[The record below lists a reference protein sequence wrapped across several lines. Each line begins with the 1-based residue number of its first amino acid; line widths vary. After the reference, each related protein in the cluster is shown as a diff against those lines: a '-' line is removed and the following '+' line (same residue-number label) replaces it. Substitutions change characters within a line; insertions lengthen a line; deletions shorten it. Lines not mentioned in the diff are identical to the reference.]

1 MADIATIALR
11 ADTSSLEQG
20 DKALDHFGQ
29 TAEKATK
36 QADGLNESNTKLAS
50 SYDEAAKSLA
60 NNYKATTDY
69 NESVERS
76 AKSSKTA
83 TAIIEEQK
91 AGLSALLDRINPTNR
106 AFSELDEIS
115 KKLRAAKNSNLIN
128 SEEFEHYN
136 SILSTTADRISK
148 VADALTE
155 EGRAATAQAAADRK
169 ATEAKEAFL
178 AKLRDQNALFKASAS
193 DSATYRAAQLG
204 ITAEAAPMITAI
216 KQQEEAT
223 RRDAE
228 QKKLAAIAARGL
240 KESIKQL
247 EAEERAAI
255 QATKAQEAADKA
267 ATDAKENFLRKIKE
281 QVITQNMS
289 KQELLQ
295 YKATQLGVSSS
306 ADVYIKKINESS
318 DAVHSFSLKS
328 AGARREL
335 GVMLGE
341 LARGNLGALRGS
353 SITLANRSGLIDQ
366 LFSLKGAAIAGG
378 IGLATAALVGL
389 TKAYFEGAAES
400 QEFNKQIILT
410 GNYSGRTAGQLSD
423 VAKNISKT
431 VGTQAE
437 ASRALAAIVS
447 TGAFSGDQLQGI
459 ATTAVAMQKT
469 TGQSVDKTIADF
481 KRLRDDPVKASAELN
496 EQYHYLTAS
505 VYQQISALEQEG
517 DTVGAAK
524 LAMDSYSNAMKT
536 RTGQVVENLGA
547 IESAWNSITG
557 AAKDAWDQ
565 MLNVGRT
572 VSATDTLSSLKAQLA
587 QAKASLP
594 TDTAPT
600 SGSYGYGRTSE
611 NIIDTGAA
619 QRRQQQIDSISSL
632 ERQIALAEKAIT
644 LDNDLNESR
653 STGVKINDEGIKAQQ
668 GINSLI
674 KQGLTPAEKRI
685 KSEKELNLWIEANRK
700 AHLADSKVALFTQ
713 NEIEKARLGIDNQ
726 YKDKKEAKPTA
737 YHDDAATKALL
748 DSEARIAALR
758 EQSKVTET
766 MTDQEKQLAKF
777 TQQIADLKS
786 KTILTADQ
794 KSLLAR
800 SGEITAS
807 MQLEAQLSR
816 ENAERKKATA
826 ALKQMDDYTTTIANR
841 NAQAQAKFGKT
852 SKQASRVDQEF
863 QLDNT
868 FDKQKEGVTGAE
880 LEKLTESYNKAKFEL
895 KAGFDQEDLNEG
907 KWLAGMTQGLEQY
920 GETANNVFSA
930 TAQLAQTT
938 MGSMTSMATQMMT
951 TGSANVKQFAT
962 NFLTSIVDIIN
973 RLLIA
978 QAIQAAMGWMSGG
991 ASAGAGAVSG
1001 TASSASTGAMGMS
1014 TSFRAYDVGGYTGD
1028 GGKFEPKGVVH
1039 GGEFVFTKEATN
1051 RIGIDNLYKMMRG
1064 YADGGLVSNAVT
1076 ATAPMLGMQGGGN
1089 NITVG
1094 IGDVVIMSDS
1104 QKENNAS
1111 NSQDI
1116 GAGIQKQLKPA
1127 IVATISEQL
1136 RIPGTPLWMAM
1147 NGNR

>member
-1 MADIATIALR
+1 MADIATISLR

-36 QADGLNESNTKLAS
+36 QADGLNDAF
-50 SYDEAAKSLA
+50 
-60 NNYKATTDY
+60 KAGAQSQKQN
-69 NESVERS
+69 NESLKQQQQALQDLL
-76 AKSSKTA
+76 AK
-83 TAIIEEQK
+83 
-91 AGLSALLDRINPTNR
+91 INPVNNALNKLDDMQLQLSKFRSQGIVDDRTYRESAVAIGR
-106 AFSELDEIS
+106 ARQELT
-115 KKLRAAKNSNLIN
+115 AAA
-128 SEEFEHYN
+128 EA
-136 SILSTTADRISK
+136 STKA
-148 VADALTE
+148 
-155 EGRAATAQAAADRK
+155 GRAAAEQAAADRA
-169 ATEAKEAFL
+169 ATTAKENFITR
-178 AKLRDQNALFKASAS
+178 LREQTELQGKTASQVQE
-193 DSATYRAAQLG
+193 YKAAQLG
-204 ITAEAAPMITAI
+204 MTQQAAPFIAKLKEQEDAWKKGTVSAGQYRMAMRQLPMQFTDIATSIAGGMPLYMIAIQQGGQIKDSFGGIGNALKAMASLITPTTILLGGATAAVAAMGYAYFQAEKQNSAFNKAIITTGGYSGVTASQLKDMAYNISQSGSVYSDTAEALT
-216 KQQEEAT
+216 
-223 RRDAE
+223 
-228 QKKLAAIAARGL
+228 KL
-240 KESIKQL
+240 
-247 EAEERAAI
+247 
-255 QATKAQEAADKA
+255 
-267 ATDAKENFLRKIKE
+267 
-281 QVITQNMS
+281 
-289 KQELLQ
+289 
-295 YKATQLGVSSS
+295 
-306 ADVYIKKINESS
+306 
-318 DAVHSFSLKS
+318 
-328 AGARREL
+328 
-335 GVMLGE
+335 
-341 LARGNLGALRGS
+341 
-353 SITLANRSGLIDQ
+353 
-366 LFSLKGAAIAGG
+366 
-378 IGLATAALVGL
+378 TAAGVKTSVNLQDAGKSIVEFSRYSGQSIDDLVGQF
-389 TKAYFEGAAES
+389 A
-400 QEFNKQIILT
+400 
-410 GNYSGRTAGQLSD
+410 RLS
-423 VAKNISKT
+423 
-431 VGTQAE
+431 
-437 ASRALAAIVS
+437 
-447 TGAFSGDQLQGI
+447 
-459 ATTAVAMQKT
+459 
-469 TGQSVDKTIADF
+469 
-481 KRLRDDPVKASAELN
+481 DDPVGGSVALTEKL
-496 EQYHYLTAS
+496 HYLTAAQ
-505 VYQQISALEQEG
+505 YQHIA
-517 DTVGAAK
+517 
-524 LAMDSYSNAMKT
+524 
-536 RTGQVVENLGA
+536 
-547 IESAWNSITG
+547 
-557 AAKDAWDQ
+557 
-565 MLNVGRT
+565 
-572 VSATDTLSSLKAQLA
+572 
-587 QAKASLP
+587 
-594 TDTAPT
+594 
-600 SGSYGYGRTSE
+600 
-611 NIIDTGAA
+611 
-619 QRRQQQIDSISSL
+619 
-632 ERQIALAEKAIT
+632 ALAEEGNTAQAVTAATEALSGAMAQRAAEIKNSMGTLPSFFDEIGKSASKMWDGIWGLGRDPSEAEARAKLVAKIGFAENDPRRANGGSPTVSNETLSQWKAELAS
-644 LDNDLNESR
+644 LDAVEKKQSNISQ
-653 STGVKINDEGIKAQQ
+653 INQEAIKAQQ
-668 GINSLI
+668 EVNKLI
-674 KQGLTPAEKRI
+674 QQGLTSAEKRE
-685 KSEKELNLWIEANRK
+685 KGEKELNRWIEANKK
-700 AHLADSKVALFTQ
+700 AHAEDATVALFT
-713 NEIEKARLGIDNQ
+713 EAEIAKARAGIEKQN
-726 YKDKKEAKPTA
+726 KDPKTPKTKA
-737 YHDDAATKALL
+737 YQDDAATKALL
-748 DSEARIAALR
+748 DSQARVAALR
-758 EQSKVTET
+758 EQATVTLT

-807 MQLEAQLSR
+807 MQLEAKLSR

-868 FDKQKEGVTGAE
+868 FDKQKEGVTGAA

-907 KWLAGMTQGLEQY
+907 DWLAGMTQGLEQY

-978 QAIQAAMGWMSGG
+978 QAIQVAMGWMSGG

-1001 TASSASTGAMGMS
+1001 AASSASTGAMGMS

>member
-1 MADIATIALR
+1 MADIATIVLNVN
-11 ADTSSLEQG
+11 TSSLEQG

-115 KKLRAAKNSNLIN
+115 KKLSAAKDSNLID
-128 SEEFEHYN
+128 SEQFEHYN
-136 SILSTTADRISK
+136 SILFTTADKLNK

-255 QATKAQEAADKA
+255 LATKAQEAADISAAAAKANFVQRLREQVELQGKTASEVQSYKA
-267 ATDAKENFLRKIKE
+267 AQMGVTEQAAPFIARLKE
-281 QVITQNMS
+281 Q
-289 KQELLQ
+289 ED
-295 YKATQLGVSSS
+295 AW
-306 ADVYIKKINESS
+306 KKGT
-318 DAVHSFSLKS
+318 VS
-328 AGARREL
+328 AGQYRMAMRQL
-335 GVMLGE
+335 PMQFTDIATSIAGGMPLYMIAIQQGGQIKDSFGGIGNASKALLSLITPMTVGLVGAAAVVGG
-341 LARGNLGALRGS
+341 LA
-353 SITLANRSGLIDQ
+353 LAYY
-366 LFSLKGAAIAGG
+366 KGAA
-378 IGLATAALVGL
+378 
-389 TKAYFEGAAES
+389 ENE
-400 QEFNKQIILT
+400 EFNKQLILT
-410 GNYSGRTAGQLSD
+410 GNYAGRTASQLQAM
-423 VAKNISKT
+423 AKGLSGNGLTQSALSAAMAKV
-431 VGTQAE
+431 VGTGSFDSSQIE
-437 ASRALAAIVS
+437 MVTLAA
-447 TGAFSGDQLQGI
+447 AKMEQ
-459 ATTAVAMQKT
+459 A
-469 TGQSVDKTIADF
+469 TGQSIDATVNNF
-481 KRLRDDPVKASAELN
+481 KRLQDEPLKAAKELDDQL
-496 EQYHYLTAS
+496 HYLTAS
-505 VYQQISALEQEG
+505 EYEQISAMERSG
-517 DTVGAAK
+517 NTIGAARV
-524 LAMDSYSNAMKT
+524 AMESYSKAM
-536 RTGQVVENLGA
+536 RERADEVVNNVGYMER
-547 IESAWNSITG
+547 SWNSLKNT
-557 AAKDAWDQ
+557 ASKAWDA
-565 MLNVGRT
+565 MLGVGRPD
-572 VSATDTLSSLKAQLA
+572 SMNMQIQSKLK
-587 QAKASLP
+587 
-594 TDTAPT
+594 
-600 SGSYGYGRTSE
+600 E
-611 NIIDTGAA
+611 
-619 QRRQQQIDSISSL
+619 L
-632 ERQIALAEKAIT
+632 EA
-644 LDNDLNESR
+644 
-653 STGVKINDEGIKAQQ
+653 
-668 GINSLI
+668 
-674 KQGLTPAEKRI
+674 AEKRVTLLEKNTP
-685 KSEKELNLWIEANRK
+685 KSVMDADSASPIIIRSQERVKEARDLVANLKKEYEELNQKSTDDGLVQGRAKAAQDEQTLLKKNLQTREELENKYGNKASQKAIELKKLELDRGVLTAEKYEEYK
-700 AHLADSKVALFTQ
+700 AV
-713 NEIEKARLGIDNQ
+713 IEKKYA
-726 YKDKKEAKPTA
+726 DKKSAQPKS
-737 YHDDAATKALL
+737 YQDDAATKALL
-748 DSEARIAALR
+748 DSQARVAALR
-758 EQSKVTET
+758 EQATVTLT

-868 FDKQKEGVTGAE
+868 FDKQKEGVTGAA

-907 KWLAGMTQGLEQY
+907 DWLAGMTQGLEQY

-951 TGSANVKQFAT
+951 TGSANLKQFAT
-962 NFLTSIVDIIN
+962 NFMTSIVDIIN

-978 QAIQAAMGWMSGG
+978 QAIQAAMGWISGA
-991 ASAGAGAVSG
+991 ASAGAGAASG
-1001 TASSASTGAMGMS
+1001 AASSASTGAMGMS

-1064 YADGGLVSNAVT
+1064 YADGGLVSNTVT
-1076 ATAPMLGMQGGGN
+1076 ATAPMLGMQGGGT

-1094 IGDVVIMSDS
+1094 IGDVNIINDS
-1104 QKENNAS
+1104 QNQS
-1111 NSQDI
+1111 NTTGSQ
-1116 GAGIQKQLKPA
+1116 GAEAAVQKQLQAVIKT
-1127 IVATISEQL
+1127 TIAAEL
-1136 RIPGTPLWMAM
+1136 RNPGTPLWNLAQ
-1147 NGNR
+1147 GKR

>member
-1 MADIATIALR
+1 
-11 ADTSSLEQG
+11 
-20 DKALDHFGQ
+20 
-29 TAEKATK
+29 
-36 QADGLNESNTKLAS
+36 
-50 SYDEAAKSLA
+50 
-60 NNYKATTDY
+60 
-69 NESVERS
+69 
-76 AKSSKTA
+76 
-83 TAIIEEQK
+83 
-91 AGLSALLDRINPTNR
+91 
-106 AFSELDEIS
+106 
-115 KKLRAAKNSNLIN
+115 
-128 SEEFEHYN
+128 
-136 SILSTTADRISK
+136 
-148 VADALTE
+148 
-155 EGRAATAQAAADRK
+155 
-169 ATEAKEAFL
+169 
-178 AKLRDQNALFKASAS
+178 
-193 DSATYRAAQLG
+193 
-204 ITAEAAPMITAI
+204 
-216 KQQEEAT
+216 
-223 RRDAE
+223 
-228 QKKLAAIAARGL
+228 
-240 KESIKQL
+240 
-247 EAEERAAI
+247 
-255 QATKAQEAADKA
+255 
-267 ATDAKENFLRKIKE
+267 
-281 QVITQNMS
+281 
-289 KQELLQ
+289 
-295 YKATQLGVSSS
+295 
-306 ADVYIKKINESS
+306 
-318 DAVHSFSLKS
+318 
-328 AGARREL
+328 
-335 GVMLGE
+335 
-341 LARGNLGALRGS
+341 
-353 SITLANRSGLIDQ
+353 
-366 LFSLKGAAIAGG
+366 
-378 IGLATAALVGL
+378 
-389 TKAYFEGAAES
+389 
-400 QEFNKQIILT
+400 
-410 GNYSGRTAGQLSD
+410 
-423 VAKNISKT
+423 
-431 VGTQAE
+431 
-437 ASRALAAIVS
+437 
-447 TGAFSGDQLQGI
+447 
-459 ATTAVAMQKT
+459 
-469 TGQSVDKTIADF
+469 
-481 KRLRDDPVKASAELN
+481 
-496 EQYHYLTAS
+496 
-505 VYQQISALEQEG
+505 
-517 DTVGAAK
+517 
-524 LAMDSYSNAMKT
+524 
-536 RTGQVVENLGA
+536 
-547 IESAWNSITG
+547 
-557 AAKDAWDQ
+557 
-565 MLNVGRT
+565 
-572 VSATDTLSSLKAQLA
+572 
-587 QAKASLP
+587 
-594 TDTAPT
+594 
-600 SGSYGYGRTSE
+600 
-611 NIIDTGAA
+611 
-619 QRRQQQIDSISSL
+619 
-632 ERQIALAEKAIT
+632 
-644 LDNDLNESR
+644 
-653 STGVKINDEGIKAQQ
+653 
-668 GINSLI
+668 
-674 KQGLTPAEKRI
+674 
-685 KSEKELNLWIEANRK
+685 
-700 AHLADSKVALFTQ
+700 
-713 NEIEKARLGIDNQ
+713 
-726 YKDKKEAKPTA
+726 
-737 YHDDAATKALL
+737 KALL
-748 DSEARIAALR
+748 DSQARVAALR
-758 EQSKVTET
+758 EQATVTLT

-868 FDKQKEGVTGAE
+868 FDKQKEGVTGAA

-907 KWLAGMTQGLEQY
+907 DWLAGMTQGLEQY

-1001 TASSASTGAMGMS
+1001 TASSASAGAMGMS

>member
-1 MADIATIALR
+1 MADIATISLR

-36 QADGLNESNTKLAS
+36 QADGLNDAF
-50 SYDEAAKSLA
+50 
-60 NNYKATTDY
+60 KAGAQSQKQN
-69 NESVERS
+69 NESLKQQQQALQDLL
-76 AKSSKTA
+76 AK
-83 TAIIEEQK
+83 
-91 AGLSALLDRINPTNR
+91 INPVNNALNKLDDMQLQLSKFRSQGIVDDRTYRESAVAIGR
-106 AFSELDEIS
+106 ARQELT
-115 KKLRAAKNSNLIN
+115 AAA
-128 SEEFEHYN
+128 EA
-136 SILSTTADRISK
+136 STKA
-148 VADALTE
+148 
-155 EGRAATAQAAADRK
+155 GRAAAEQAAADRA
-169 ATEAKEAFL
+169 ATTAKENFITR
-178 AKLRDQNALFKASAS
+178 LREQTELQGKTASQVQE
-193 DSATYRAAQLG
+193 YKAAQLG
-204 ITAEAAPMITAI
+204 MTQQAAPFIAKLKEQEDAWKKGTVSAGQYRMAMRQLPMQFTDIATSIAGGMPLYMIAIQQGGQIKDSFGGIGNALKAMASLITPTTILLGGATAAVAAMGYAYFQAEKQNSAFNKAIITTGGYSGVTASQLKDMAYNISQSGSVYSDTAEALT
-216 KQQEEAT
+216 
-223 RRDAE
+223 
-228 QKKLAAIAARGL
+228 KL
-240 KESIKQL
+240 
-247 EAEERAAI
+247 
-255 QATKAQEAADKA
+255 
-267 ATDAKENFLRKIKE
+267 
-281 QVITQNMS
+281 
-289 KQELLQ
+289 
-295 YKATQLGVSSS
+295 
-306 ADVYIKKINESS
+306 
-318 DAVHSFSLKS
+318 
-328 AGARREL
+328 
-335 GVMLGE
+335 
-341 LARGNLGALRGS
+341 
-353 SITLANRSGLIDQ
+353 
-366 LFSLKGAAIAGG
+366 
-378 IGLATAALVGL
+378 TAAGVKTSVNLQDAGKSIVEFSRYSGQSIDDLVGQF
-389 TKAYFEGAAES
+389 A
-400 QEFNKQIILT
+400 
-410 GNYSGRTAGQLSD
+410 RLS
-423 VAKNISKT
+423 
-431 VGTQAE
+431 
-437 ASRALAAIVS
+437 
-447 TGAFSGDQLQGI
+447 
-459 ATTAVAMQKT
+459 
-469 TGQSVDKTIADF
+469 
-481 KRLRDDPVKASAELN
+481 DDPVGGSVALTEKL
-496 EQYHYLTAS
+496 HYLTAAQ
-505 VYQQISALEQEG
+505 YQHIA
-517 DTVGAAK
+517 
-524 LAMDSYSNAMKT
+524 
-536 RTGQVVENLGA
+536 
-547 IESAWNSITG
+547 
-557 AAKDAWDQ
+557 
-565 MLNVGRT
+565 
-572 VSATDTLSSLKAQLA
+572 
-587 QAKASLP
+587 
-594 TDTAPT
+594 
-600 SGSYGYGRTSE
+600 
-611 NIIDTGAA
+611 
-619 QRRQQQIDSISSL
+619 
-632 ERQIALAEKAIT
+632 ALAEEGNTAQAVTAATEALSGAMAQRAAEIKNSMGTLPSFFDEIGKSASKMWDGIWGLGRDPSEAEARAKLVAKIGFAENDPRRANGGSPTVSNETLSQWKAELAS
-644 LDNDLNESR
+644 LDAVEKKQSNISQ
-653 STGVKINDEGIKAQQ
+653 INQEAIKAQQ
-668 GINSLI
+668 EVNKLI
-674 KQGLTPAEKRI
+674 QQGLTSAEKRE
-685 KSEKELNLWIEANRK
+685 KGEKELNRWIEANKK
-700 AHLADSKVALFTQ
+700 AHAEDATVALFT
-713 NEIEKARLGIDNQ
+713 EAEIAKARAGIEKQN
-726 YKDKKEAKPTA
+726 KDPKTPKTKA
-737 YHDDAATKALL
+737 YQDDAATKALL
-748 DSEARIAALR
+748 DSQARVAALR
-758 EQSKVTET
+758 EQATVTLT

-868 FDKQKEGVTGAE
+868 FDKQKEGVTGAA

-907 KWLAGMTQGLEQY
+907 DWLAGMTQGLEQY

-1001 TASSASTGAMGMS
+1001 TASSASAGAMGMS

>member
-1 MADIATIALR
+1 KENFITRLR
-11 ADTSSLEQG
+11 EQTELQG
-20 DKALDHFGQ
+20 
-29 TAEKATK
+29 
-36 QADGLNESNTKLAS
+36 
-50 SYDEAAKSLA
+50 
-60 NNYKATTDY
+60 
-69 NESVERS
+69 
-76 AKSSKTA
+76 KTA
-83 TAIIEEQK
+83 SQVQEYK
-91 AGLSALLDRINPTNR
+91 
-106 AFSELDEIS
+106 
-115 KKLRAAKNSNLIN
+115 
-128 SEEFEHYN
+128 
-136 SILSTTADRISK
+136 
-148 VADALTE
+148 
-155 EGRAATAQAAADRK
+155 
-169 ATEAKEAFL
+169 
-178 AKLRDQNALFKASAS
+178 
-193 DSATYRAAQLG
+193 AAQLG
-204 ITAEAAPMITAI
+204 MTQQAAPFIAKLKEQEDAWKKGTVSAGQYRMAMRQLPMQFTDIATSIAGGMPLYMIAIQQGGQIKDSFGGIGNALKAMASLITPTTILLGGATAAVAAMGYAYFQAEKQNSAFNKAIITTGGYSGVTASQLKDMAYNISQSGSVYSDTAEALT
-216 KQQEEAT
+216 
-223 RRDAE
+223 
-228 QKKLAAIAARGL
+228 KL
-240 KESIKQL
+240 
-247 EAEERAAI
+247 
-255 QATKAQEAADKA
+255 
-267 ATDAKENFLRKIKE
+267 
-281 QVITQNMS
+281 
-289 KQELLQ
+289 
-295 YKATQLGVSSS
+295 
-306 ADVYIKKINESS
+306 
-318 DAVHSFSLKS
+318 
-328 AGARREL
+328 
-335 GVMLGE
+335 
-341 LARGNLGALRGS
+341 
-353 SITLANRSGLIDQ
+353 
-366 LFSLKGAAIAGG
+366 
-378 IGLATAALVGL
+378 TAAGVKTSVNLQDAGKSIVEFSRYSGQSIDDLVGQF
-389 TKAYFEGAAES
+389 A
-400 QEFNKQIILT
+400 
-410 GNYSGRTAGQLSD
+410 RLS
-423 VAKNISKT
+423 
-431 VGTQAE
+431 
-437 ASRALAAIVS
+437 
-447 TGAFSGDQLQGI
+447 
-459 ATTAVAMQKT
+459 
-469 TGQSVDKTIADF
+469 
-481 KRLRDDPVKASAELN
+481 DDPVGGSVALTEKL
-496 EQYHYLTAS
+496 HYLTAAQ
-505 VYQQISALEQEG
+505 YQHIA
-517 DTVGAAK
+517 
-524 LAMDSYSNAMKT
+524 
-536 RTGQVVENLGA
+536 
-547 IESAWNSITG
+547 
-557 AAKDAWDQ
+557 
-565 MLNVGRT
+565 
-572 VSATDTLSSLKAQLA
+572 
-587 QAKASLP
+587 
-594 TDTAPT
+594 
-600 SGSYGYGRTSE
+600 
-611 NIIDTGAA
+611 
-619 QRRQQQIDSISSL
+619 
-632 ERQIALAEKAIT
+632 ALAEEGNTAQAVTAATEALSGAMAQRAAEIKNSMGTLPSFFDEIGKSASKMWDGIWGLGRDPSEAEARAKLVAKIGFAENDPRRANGGSPTVSNETLSQWKAELAS
-644 LDNDLNESR
+644 LDAVEKKQSNISQ
-653 STGVKINDEGIKAQQ
+653 INQEAIKAQQ
-668 GINSLI
+668 EVNKLI
-674 KQGLTPAEKRI
+674 QQGLTSAEKRE
-685 KSEKELNLWIEANRK
+685 KGEKELNRWIEANKK
-700 AHLADSKVALFTQ
+700 AHAEDATVALFT
-713 NEIEKARLGIDNQ
+713 EAEIAKARAGIEKQN
-726 YKDKKEAKPTA
+726 KDPKTPKTKA
-737 YHDDAATKALL
+737 YQDDAATKALL
-748 DSEARIAALR
+748 DSQARVAALR
-758 EQSKVTET
+758 EQATVTLT

-868 FDKQKEGVTGAE
+868 FDKQKEGVTGAA

-907 KWLAGMTQGLEQY
+907 DWLAGMTQGLEQY

-1001 TASSASTGAMGMS
+1001 TASSASAGAMGMS

>member
-1 MADIATIALR
+1 MADIATIVLNVN
-11 ADTSSLEQG
+11 TSSLEQG

-76 AKSSKTA
+76 AKASKTA
-83 TAIIEEQK
+83 TVTIEDQK
-91 AGLSALLDRINPTNR
+91 AGLNALLERIKPTNK
-106 AFSELDEIS
+106 AFAELDEIS
-115 KKLRAAKNSNLIN
+115 KKLSAAKDSNLID
-128 SEEFEHYN
+128 SEQFEHYN
-136 SILSTTADRISK
+136 SILLTTADKLNK

-204 ITAEAAPMITAI
+204 ITAEAAPMIAAI
-216 KQQEEAT
+216 KQQEDAT

-247 EAEERAAI
+247 EAEERAAT
-255 QATKAQEAADKA
+255 QATKAQEAADISAAAAKANFVQRLREQVELQGKTASEVQAYKA
-267 ATDAKENFLRKIKE
+267 AQIGVTEQAAPFIARLKE
-281 QVITQNMS
+281 Q
-289 KQELLQ
+289 ED
-295 YKATQLGVSSS
+295 AW
-306 ADVYIKKINESS
+306 KKGT
-318 DAVHSFSLKS
+318 VS
-328 AGARREL
+328 AGQYRMAMRQL
-335 GVMLGE
+335 PMQFTDIATSIAGGMPLYMIAIQQGGQIKDSFGGIGNASKALLSLITPMTVGLVGAAAVVGG
-341 LARGNLGALRGS
+341 LA
-353 SITLANRSGLIDQ
+353 LAYY
-366 LFSLKGAAIAGG
+366 KGAA
-378 IGLATAALVGL
+378 
-389 TKAYFEGAAES
+389 ENE
-400 QEFNKQIILT
+400 EFNKQLILT
-410 GNYSGRTAGQLSD
+410 GNYAGRTASQLQAM
-423 VAKNISKT
+423 AKGLSGNGLTQSALSAAMAKV
-431 VGTQAE
+431 VGTGSFDSSQIE
-437 ASRALAAIVS
+437 MVTLAA
-447 TGAFSGDQLQGI
+447 AKMEQ
-459 ATTAVAMQKT
+459 A
-469 TGQSVDKTIADF
+469 TGQSIDATVNNF
-481 KRLRDDPVKASAELN
+481 KRLQNEPLKAAKELDDQL
-496 EQYHYLTAS
+496 HYLTAS
-505 VYQQISALEQEG
+505 EYEQISAMERSG
-517 DTVGAAK
+517 NTIGAARVAMESYSKAMRERADEVVNNVGYMERSWNSLKNTAAGAWDAMLDIGRDKSLDDRLADVNARMAESQANPGRYDNNK
-524 LAMDSYSNAMKT
+524 LA
-536 RTGQVVENLGA
+536 
-547 IESAWNSITG
+547 
-557 AAKDAWDQ
+557 
-565 MLNVGRT
+565 
-572 VSATDTLSSLKAQLA
+572 
-587 QAKASLP
+587 
-594 TDTAPT
+594 
-600 SGSYGYGRTSE
+600 
-611 NIIDTGAA
+611 
-619 QRRQQQIDSISSL
+619 
-632 ERQIALAEKAIT
+632 AEKALLT
-644 LDNDLNESR
+644 EEKYQKDVTAARKKANQNA
-653 STGVKINDEGIKAQQ
+653 DELEK
-668 GINSLI
+668 NSLRVMDGYRDQYATREQQRTKEQQKFNQI
-674 KQGLTPAEKRI
+674 AYRFSAEEQARI
-685 KSEKELNLWIEANRK
+685 RSE
-700 AHLADSKVALFTQ
+700 
-713 NEIEKARLGIDNQ
+713 IDAK
-726 YKDKKEAKPTA
+726 YKDRATPKGRAAAA
-737 YHDDAATKALL
+737 YQDDAATKALL
-748 DSEARIAALR
+748 DSEARIAVLR
-758 EQSKVTET
+758 EQSKVTES
-766 MTDQEKQLAKF
+766 MTEQEKQLSSF
-777 TQQIADLKS
+777 TQKIADLKS

-852 SKQASRVDQEF
+852 SKQAARVDQEF

-868 FDKQKEGVTGAE
+868 FDKQKEGVTGAA

-907 KWLAGMTQGLEQY
+907 YWLAGMTQGLEQY

-1001 TASSASTGAMGMS
+1001 TASSASAGAMGMS

>member
-1 MADIATIALR
+1 MADIATISLR

-36 QADGLNESNTKLAS
+36 QADGLNDAF
-50 SYDEAAKSLA
+50 
-60 NNYKATTDY
+60 KAGAQSQKQN
-69 NESVERS
+69 NESLKQQQQALQDLL
-76 AKSSKTA
+76 AK
-83 TAIIEEQK
+83 
-91 AGLSALLDRINPTNR
+91 INPVNNALNKLDDMQLQLSKFRSQGIVDDRTYRESAVAIGR
-106 AFSELDEIS
+106 ARQELT
-115 KKLRAAKNSNLIN
+115 AAA
-128 SEEFEHYN
+128 EA
-136 SILSTTADRISK
+136 STKA
-148 VADALTE
+148 
-155 EGRAATAQAAADRK
+155 GRAAAEQAAADRA
-169 ATEAKEAFL
+169 ATTAKENFITR
-178 AKLRDQNALFKASAS
+178 LREQTELQGKTASQVQE
-193 DSATYRAAQLG
+193 YKAAQLG
-204 ITAEAAPMITAI
+204 MTQQAAPF
-216 KQQEEAT
+216 
-223 RRDAE
+223 
-228 QKKLAAIAARGL
+228 IARL
-240 KESIKQL
+240 KEQEDAWKKGTVSAGQYRMAMRQLPMQFTDIATSIAGGMPL
-247 EAEERAAI
+247 YMIAI
-255 QATKAQEAADKA
+255 QQGGQIKDSFGGIGNASKALLSLITPMTVGLVGAA
-267 ATDAKENFLRKIKE
+267 
-281 QVITQNMS
+281 
-289 KQELLQ
+289 
-295 YKATQLGVSSS
+295 
-306 ADVYIKKINESS
+306 
-318 DAVHSFSLKS
+318 AVV
-328 AGARREL
+328 G
-335 GVMLGE
+335 G
-341 LARGNLGALRGS
+341 LA
-353 SITLANRSGLIDQ
+353 LAYY
-366 LFSLKGAAIAGG
+366 KGAA
-378 IGLATAALVGL
+378 
-389 TKAYFEGAAES
+389 ENE
-400 QEFNKQIILT
+400 EFNKQLALT
-410 GNYSGRTAGQLSD
+410 GGYAGKTAAQLSEM
-423 VAKNISKT
+423 SKGMVT
-431 VGTQAE
+431 ASITQSDA
-437 ASRALAAIVS
+437 AYALAKVV
-447 TGAFSGDQLQGI
+447 GSGFFKTDQLE
-459 ATTAVAMQKT
+459 AVTKAAVAMQDA
-469 TGQSVDKTIADF
+469 TGQSVDETIKNF
-481 KRLRDDPVKASAELN
+481 QRLYSDPTSASLALN
-496 EQYHYLTAS
+496 EQLHYLTAAQ
-505 VYQQISALEQEG
+505 YQ
-517 DTVGAAK
+517 
-524 LAMDSYSNAMKT
+524 Y
-536 RTGQVVENLGA
+536 
-547 IESAWNSITG
+547 
-557 AAKDAWDQ
+557 
-565 MLNVGRT
+565 
-572 VSATDTLSSLKAQLA
+572 
-587 QAKASLP
+587 
-594 TDTAPT
+594 
-600 SGSYGYGRTSE
+600 
-611 NIIDTGAA
+611 
-619 QRRQQQIDSISSL
+619 ISSL
-632 ERQIALAEKAIT
+632 ERRGDKELAGKYAAELYSKNQQEVANKVTASIGLIEKAAKAGSKYLKIFWDVA
-644 LDNDLNESR
+644 LDVGRTASESERLNE
-653 STGVKINDEGIKAQQ
+653 INDYIAAKEKEAQVSGKMPKIVAERIAQ
-668 GINSLI
+668 LQVEKKNLEFVTSSQNGYVNAQNKIREAN
-674 KQGLTPAEKRI
+674 EKRI
-685 KSEKELNLWIEANRK
+685 KGLQVSDEYEDRLATKSQKRTKELTKLWRDVAENPDLYSESRRK
-700 AHLADSKVALFTQ
+700 DLVD
-713 NEIEKARLGIDNQ
+713 EINARN
-726 YKDKKEAKPTA
+726 KDRKEPKQAA

-748 DSEARIAALR
+748 DSQARVAALR
-758 EQSKVTET
+758 EQATVTLT

-868 FDKQKEGVTGAE
+868 FDKQKEGVTGAA

-907 KWLAGMTQGLEQY
+907 DWLAGMTQGLEQY

-978 QAIQAAMGWMSGG
+978 QAIQVAMGWISGG
-991 ASAGAGAVSG
+991 ASAG
-1001 TASSASTGAMGMS
+1001 TGAAANS
-1014 TSFRAYDVGGYTGD
+1014 SFSGGAYNNLTFAYDGGYIPQYDRGGYTGD

>member
-1 MADIATIALR
+1 MADIATIVLNVN
-11 ADTSSLEQG
+11 TSSLEQG

-76 AKSSKTA
+76 AKASKTA
-83 TAIIEEQK
+83 TVTIEDQK
-91 AGLSALLDRINPTNR
+91 AGLNALLERIKPTNK
-106 AFSELDEIS
+106 AFAELDEIS
-115 KKLRAAKNSNLIN
+115 KKLSAAKDSNLID
-128 SEEFEHYN
+128 SEQFEHYN
-136 SILSTTADRISK
+136 SILLTTADKLNK

-204 ITAEAAPMITAI
+204 ITAEAAPMIAAI
-216 KQQEEAT
+216 KQQEDAT

-247 EAEERAAI
+247 EAEERAAT
-255 QATKAQEAADKA
+255 QATKAQEAADISAAAAKANFVQRLREQVELQGKTASEVQAYKA
-267 ATDAKENFLRKIKE
+267 AQIGVTEQAAPFIARLKE
-281 QVITQNMS
+281 Q
-289 KQELLQ
+289 ED
-295 YKATQLGVSSS
+295 AW
-306 ADVYIKKINESS
+306 KKGT
-318 DAVHSFSLKS
+318 VS
-328 AGARREL
+328 AGQYRMAMR
-335 GVMLGE
+335 
-341 LARGNLGALRGS
+341 
-353 SITLANRSGLIDQ
+353 Q
-366 LFSLKGAAIAGG
+366 LPMQFTDIATSIAGG
-378 IGLATAALVGL
+378 MPLYMIAIQQGGQIKDSFGGIGNALKAMASLITPTTILLGGATAAVAAMGYAYFQAEKQNSAFNKAIITTGGYSGVTASQLKDMAYNISQSGSVYSDTAEALTKLTAAGVKTSVNLQDAGKSIVEFSRYSGQSIDDLVGQF
-389 TKAYFEGAAES
+389 A
-400 QEFNKQIILT
+400 
-410 GNYSGRTAGQLSD
+410 RLSD
-423 VAKNISKT
+423 DPAGGSVALTEK
-431 VGTQAE
+431 
-437 ASRALAAIVS
+437 L
-447 TGAFSGDQLQGI
+447 
-459 ATTAVAMQKT
+459 
-469 TGQSVDKTIADF
+469 
-481 KRLRDDPVKASAELN
+481 
-496 EQYHYLTAS
+496 HYLTAAQ
-505 VYQQISALEQEG
+505 YQHIA
-517 DTVGAAK
+517 
-524 LAMDSYSNAMKT
+524 
-536 RTGQVVENLGA
+536 
-547 IESAWNSITG
+547 
-557 AAKDAWDQ
+557 
-565 MLNVGRT
+565 
-572 VSATDTLSSLKAQLA
+572 
-587 QAKASLP
+587 
-594 TDTAPT
+594 
-600 SGSYGYGRTSE
+600 
-611 NIIDTGAA
+611 
-619 QRRQQQIDSISSL
+619 
-632 ERQIALAEKAIT
+632 ALAEEGNTAQAVTAATEALSGAMAQRAAEIKNSMGTLPSFFDEIGKSASKMWDGILGLGRDPSEAEARAKLVAKIGFAENDPRRANGGSPTVSNETLSQWKAELAS
-644 LDNDLNESR
+644 LDAVEKKQSNISQ
-653 STGVKINDEGIKAQQ
+653 INQEAIKAQQ
-668 GINSLI
+668 EVNKLI
-674 KQGLTPAEKRI
+674 QQGLTSAEKRE
-685 KSEKELNLWIEANRK
+685 KGEKELNRWIEANKK
-700 AHLADSKVALFTQ
+700 AHAEDATVALFT
-713 NEIEKARLGIDNQ
+713 EAEIAKARAGIEKQN
-726 YKDKKEAKPTA
+726 KDPKTPKTKA
-737 YHDDAATKALL
+737 YQDDAATKALL
-748 DSEARIAALR
+748 DSQARVAALR
-758 EQSKVTET
+758 EQATVTLT

-868 FDKQKEGVTGAE
+868 FDKQKEGVTGAA

-907 KWLAGMTQGLEQY
+907 DWLAGMTQGLEQY

-1001 TASSASTGAMGMS
+1001 TASSASAGAMGMS